1 MILVIAFLSVIVF
14 LVLGISIP
22 LTFLGAA
29 AIIVYC
35 SGSDPM
41 FLLSYGGSQINNV
54 LLLTIP
60 LFVLAG
66 AVIDHGGIGR
76 RLINS
81 VEKLGFGKIKGGLG
95 IVTAISSAVFGA
107 ISGSAGATIACIGSI
122 MSPRLEE
129 NGYEVRRGKFI
140 SVRGKGQ
147 QRFIRL
153 CSLGEGYTE
162 EDIQAVISGTK
173 RHHSRKKK
181 PVILENQKFKL
192 LVELDE
198 RIRAKGPGY
207 QRWATTYNLKQMAKT
222 RIFLKEQG
230 IGSMEE
236 LREKADT
243 AASEFD
249 RIAKDLKAA
258 EQRLVE
264 IAALKKHIV
273 NYAKTRDAYIAY
285 RKARYSKTFFEA
297 HREEITLHK
306 AAKDAFE
313 KMNVSKLPNVK
324 ALSEEYASTLTQKK
338 ALYAQYRLVREQM
351 QEYQK
356 ALHNTEVF
364 FELSEKEA
372 ACHQREHEKENSEEP
387 NHS

>member
-1 MILVIAFLSVIVF
+1 
-14 LVLGISIP
+14 
-22 LTFLGAA
+22 
-29 AIIVYC
+29 
-35 SGSDPM
+35 
-41 FLLSYGGSQINNV
+41 
-54 LLLTIP
+54 
-60 LFVLAG
+60 
-66 AVIDHGGIGR
+66 
-76 RLINS
+76 
-81 VEKLGFGKIKGGLG
+81 
-95 IVTAISSAVFGA
+95 
-107 ISGSAGATIACIGSI
+107 
-122 MSPRLEE
+122 
-129 NGYEVRRGKFI
+129 
-140 SVRGKGQ
+140 
-147 QRFIRL
+147 
-153 CSLGEGYTE
+153 
-162 EDIQAVISGTK
+162 
-173 RHHSRKKK
+173 
-181 PVILENQKFKL
+181 
-192 LVELDE
+192 
-198 RIRAKGPGY
+198 
-207 QRWATTYNLKQMAKT
+207 
-222 RIFLKEQG
+222 
-230 IGSMEE
+230 MEE

-285 RKARYSKTFFEA
+285 RKAGYSKTFFEA

-387 NHS
+387 NRS

>member
-1 MILVIAFLSVIVF
+1 MPIPVFRVEKNANYTTMSNYHLRDNTISFKAKGLLSMFLSLPKDWNYSVK
-14 LVLGISIP
+14 GI
-22 LTFLGAA
+22 
-29 AIIVYC
+29 
-35 SGSDPM
+35 
-41 FLLSYGGSQINNV
+41 
-54 LLLTIP
+54 
-60 LFVLAG
+60 
-66 AVIDHGGIGR
+66 
-76 RLINS
+76 
-81 VEKLGFGKIKGGLG
+81 
-95 IVTAISSAVFGA
+95 
-107 ISGSAGATIACIGSI
+107 ATISKEGVDGILSGLKELEAAGYLERHRMRNDKGRLGDSEYVIYEMPHHIRGSPELEKPCQEK
-122 MSPRLEE
+122 SVQANPVQVTPEQEKPVEE
-129 NGYEVRRGKFI
+129 NPAQLNIEVINKD
-140 SVRGKGQ
+140 KQ
-147 QRFIRL
+147 N
-153 CSLGEGYTE
+153 
-162 EDIQAVISGTK
+162 IQAVISGTK
-173 RHHSRKKK
+173 QHHSRKKK

-192 LVELDE
+192 LVEIDE

-249 RIAKDLKAA
+249 RIAKNLKAA

-285 RKARYSKTFFEA
+285 RKAGYSKTFFEA

-313 KMNVSKLPNVK
+313 KMNVSKLPKVK